1 MIRDLIRAAYQ
12 DGMEDM
18 REIAAAALA
27 SSYDAGA
34 ANLVRS
40 LPLPKLEP
48 TDAPKD

>member
-40 LPLPKLEP
+40 LPIPELEP
-48 TDAPKD
+48 ENAPPD